1 MLIFNGYNGLN
12 FDAAWQ
18 VEWANAV
25 ANRKPKVRPP
35 KPPDFLAAPLDS
47 SSKKRKV
54 EEQSPV
60 PAEKGEA
67 GPPEKMMKAA
77 MGPAPPKPIVASAV
91 PPSSAKVTVPQP
103 KAAMASPPAKVQQQ
117 QRQLNSLMGSTAKMM
132 AKASK

>member
-18 VEWANAV
+18 VEWAKAV

-35 KPPDFLAAPLDS
+35 KPPDFRAAPLDS

-54 EEQSPV
+54 GEQSPV
-60 PAEKGEA
+60 P

-77 MGPAPPKPIVASAV
+77 MGPVPPKPIVASAI

-117 QRQLNSLMGSTAKMM
+117 QQLDSLMGSTAKMM
-132 AKASK
+132 AKAS

>member
-12 FDAAWQ
+12 FDAWQ

-77 MGPAPPKPIVASAV
+77 PKFCEGNGP
-91 PPSSAKVTVPQP
+91 SAKSGYGQP
-103 KAAMASPPAKVQQQ
+103 TCQSPATAAAVELLDGIHCQDD
-117 QRQLNSLMGSTAKMM
+117 G
-132 AKASK
+132 

>member
-77 MGPAPPKPIVASAV
+77 MGPV